1 MSIETIFSI
10 GASIAVI
17 FTAICGGIW
26 FIIGKFSR
34 INERFVALE
43 TKVEMI
49 LSHMVRRAKSEG
61 LNKGMLK
68 QNSPLEATEEA
79 LKHFEYAGKLKK
91 DLREFCSTEGKD
103 MNENELF
110 LAVDEKFGERIKD
123 EISKIYIIHYGSCLY
138 AAIEIGKKK
147 V

>member
-10 GASIAVI
+10 GASIAII

-26 FIIGKFSR
+26 FIISR
-34 INERFVALE
+34 FNAINGRFIALE
-43 TKVEMI
+43 TKVEMV
-49 LSHMVRRAKSEG
+49 LNHMIRRAKSEG

-68 QNSPLEATEEA
+68 QNSPIEATDEA
-79 LKHFEYAGKLKK
+79 IRQFEYAGELKQ
-91 DLREFCSTEGKD
+91 DLQKFCSTEGKN
-103 MNENELF
+103 MKENELF

-123 EISKIYIIHYGSCLY
+123 EISKMYVIHYGSCLY

-147 V
+147 E